1 MTKSIYLARKPIY
14 PALPMTEDFSI
25 LFELLE
31 YEGAE
36 VAGRGSLTISRDIPE
51 ELAKLAAGKCND
63 KERRD
68 LLSVLNEHPEF
79 ISELV
84 REIKRLRGLAR

>member
-1 MTKSIYLARKPIY
+1 MTKSAYLTRKPSY
-14 PALPMTEDFSI
+14 PALPMTDDFSI

-36 VAGRGSLTISRDIPE
+36 VAGRGSLTISREIRE
-51 ELAKLAAGKCND
+51 TLAKLAAGRCND
-63 KERRD
+63 KERRH
-68 LLSVLNEHPEF
+68 LVGALSEQPEL

-84 REIKRLRGLAR
+84 KEIRKLRGAPR

>member
-1 MTKSIYLARKPIY
+1 MTKSAYLTPKPSY
-14 PALPMTEDFSI
+14 PALPMTDDFSI

-36 VAGRGSLTISRDIPE
+36 VAGRGSLTISRDIRE
-51 ELAKLAAGKCND
+51 ELAKLAAGKCSD